1 MNTAD
6 SSTPKYKMIAAD
18 IEQKIMDGTLKSGE
32 LLNSELKTQ
41 QEYNVSRVT
50 VRKAY
55 QLLAKKGIIRTVH
68 GVGTFVND
76 LYTKDWTWMSSFS
89 SEVLKTGHVPTTR
102 VKKFQTIKA
111 DQNLAEKLKLR
122 EKEPCFYFKRIRCID
137 GQPVWITRSYI
148 PVRVAPDF
156 SPDYLSVAGV
166 MQSLFRSLEIN
177 FNVKCVKGTDFQEA
191 VNISEKEAAL
201 LNIDPEKPVIIKA
214 FLAYDKTDSPIV
226 YENTI
231 MAQSISKTII
241 L

>member
-89 SEVLKTGHVPTTR
+89 SEVLKTGHVPTPRGSSNRPQSCSQCTG
-102 VKKFQTIKA
+102 FHHQTSVMWPVHRFLRSNPSQIPRPQGSRIK
-111 DQNLAEKLKLR
+111 R
-122 EKEPCFYFKRIRCID
+122 
-137 GQPVWITRSYI
+137 
-148 PVRVAPDF
+148 
-156 SPDYLSVAGV
+156 
-166 MQSLFRSLEIN
+166 QS
-177 FNVKCVKGTDFQEA
+177 
-191 VNISEKEAAL
+191 
-201 LNIDPEKPVIIKA
+201 
-214 FLAYDKTDSPIV
+214 
-226 YENTI
+226 
-231 MAQSISKTII
+231 
-241 L
+241 

>member
-1 MNTAD
+1 MNND
-6 SSTPKYKMIAAD
+6 GPSIPKYKIIAAD
-18 IEQKIMDGTLKSGE
+18 IEKKIADGTLKSGE

-89 SEVLKTGHVPTTR
+89 GEVLKTGHVPTTK
-102 VKKFQTIKA
+102 VKKFQIIKA
-111 DQNLAEKLKLR
+111 DSKLANKLSIK
-122 EKEPCFYFKRIRCID
+122 EKEPCFFFERVRCID
-137 GQPVWITRSYI
+137 SQPVWITRSYI
-148 PVRVAPDF
+148 PVKVAPDF
-156 SPDYLSVAGV
+156 SADYLSVAGIT
-166 MQSLFRSLEIN
+166 QSLFRSLEIN

-191 VNISEKEAAL
+191 VNIDEKEAAL
-201 LNIDPEKPVIIKA
+201 LNIDSDKPVIIKA
-214 FLAYDKTDSPIV
+214 FLAYDKNDNPIV

-231 MAQSISKTII
+231 MAQSISKTVI